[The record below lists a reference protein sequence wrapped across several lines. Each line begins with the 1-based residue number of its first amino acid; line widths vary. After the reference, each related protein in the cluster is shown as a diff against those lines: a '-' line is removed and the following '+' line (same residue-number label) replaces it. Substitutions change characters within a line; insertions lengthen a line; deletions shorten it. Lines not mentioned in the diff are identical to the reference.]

1 MPPRPDFTSQRLFLD
16 HPLAAGVEAPLAKD
30 QANYLLNVLRMRS
43 GGGVLVFNGRDGEWQ
58 AEVASADRKRA
69 TLTIRD
75 QTRTQ
80 PAPSPITLA
89 FAPLKQ
95 ARLDY
100 MVQKAVEMGAGR
112 LIPVQTQRTQVEVK
126 NADRLRANIIEAAEQ
141 CGVLAV
147 PDLLPEVKLPRLPE
161 ALGTPSPHIV
171 FCDEMAEAADPA
183 VALGSIPS
191 GAPITILIGP
201 EGGFTEDERAM
212 ISRWPDAVPIS
223 LGPRI
228 LRADTAAV
236 AALAAVQMA
245 AGDWRGLC
253 SD

>member
-16 HPLAAGVEAPLAKD
+16 LPLTASGEAVLTKE
-30 QANYLLNVLRMRS
+30 QVNYLLNVLRMGPGDS
-43 GGGVLVFNGRDGEWQ
+43 LLVFNGRDGEWQ

-69 TLTIRD
+69 TLVIRT
-75 QTRTQ
+75 QTRPQ
-80 PAPSPITLA
+80 PAASRITLA

-100 MVQKAVEMGAGR
+100 MVQKAVEMGVGQ
-112 LIPVQTQRTQVEVK
+112 LIPVRTQRTQVEVK

-147 PDLLPEVKLPRLPE
+147 PELLPETRLARLPE
-161 ALGTPSPHIV
+161 ALGTTANII
-171 FCDEMAEAADPA
+171 FCDEMEDVTDPA
-183 VALGSIPS
+183 SALRSMPRNAPVAV
-191 GAPITILIGP
+191 LIGP
-201 EGGFTEDERAM
+201 EGGFTDEERAL
-212 ISRWPDAVPIS
+212 IRAWPGTIRLS

-236 AALAAVQMA
+236 AALAAVQIA
-245 AGDWRGLC
+245 VGDWGKPEN
-253 SD
+253 D

>member
-1 MPPRPDFTSQRLFLD
+1 MPPRPDFTAQRLFID
-16 HPLAAGVEAPLAKD
+16 QPLAAGAETALTRD
-30 QANYLLNVLRMRS
+30 QANYLLNVLRMKP
-43 GGGVLVFNGRDGEWQ
+43 GGALLVFNGRDGEWQ

-69 TLTIRD
+69 TGIIKE
-75 QTRTQ
+75 QTRPQ
-80 PAPSPITLA
+80 PAPSPVTLA

-112 LIPVQTQRTQVEVK
+112 LLPVQTQRTQVEVK

-147 PDLLPEVKLPRLPE
+147 PELLAEVKLARLPD
-161 ALGTPSPHIV
+161 ALETAAPII
-171 FCDEMAEAADPA
+171 FCDEMADVADPA
-183 VALGSIPS
+183 AVLSKLPKAAAVAV
-191 GAPITILIGP
+191 LIGP
-201 EGGFTEDERAM
+201 EGGFTAEERAM
-212 ISRWPDAVPIS
+212 VAAWPNAIPIS

-245 AGDWRGLC
+245 AGDWR
-253 SD
+253 